1 MAVAKTAKWIGI
13 NMQNTGSNRVP
24 NPNPEKK
31 VSKEAENETKQIR
44 SQMNISSIN
53 CIFNENK

>member
-31 VSKEAENETKQIR
+31 VSKEAEKETKQIN
-44 SQMNISSIN
+44 SHINISSIN
-53 CIFNENK
+53 RIFSENK

>member
-1 MAVAKTAKWIGI
+1 MKI
-13 NMQNTGSNRVP
+13 QNTGSNKVP

-44 SQMNISSIN
+44 SQMNSSSIN